1 MMVSARFRYLGAVIA
16 VATAVGLVGCTG
28 ELEEKLAA
36 AEAKLSK
43 VQGELGK
50 ATGELS
56 SAQTELAQSRDELRQ
71 KTKELAASEEN
82 LAQAG
87 DLQTVSSELAAAK
100 AEFAELEP
108 VLKRLRAEVSQ
119 QEELLAGSRVL
130 YRTVTRSRVR
140 REPSTDA
147 AEVAVVPEGSLV
159 QVMEVVEGGTW
170 YKVGGMGY
178 IFHELLEPASE

>member
-1 MMVSARFRYLGAVIA
+1 MFRLSMCRNTESTERSM
-16 VATAVGLVGCTG
+16 ATKHLIPP
-28 ELEEKLAA
+28 
-36 AEAKLSK
+36 
-43 VQGELGK
+43 
-50 ATGELS
+50 
-56 SAQTELAQSRDELRQ
+56 QTRCDFHR
-71 KTKELAASEEN
+71 
-82 LAQAG
+82 
-87 DLQTVSSELAAAK
+87 
-100 AEFAELEP
+100 
-108 VLKRLRAEVSQ
+108 Q

-147 AEVAVVPEGSLV
+147 AEVAVVPEGNLV

>member
-1 MMVSARFRYLGAVIA
+1 MDEERRTGRAMMVSARFRYLGAVIA

-43 VQGELGK
+43 VQG
-50 ATGELS
+50 
-56 SAQTELAQSRDELRQ
+56 ELRQ